1 MLPRFRLHSIVL
13 TLALGALIVPPASH
27 AQQTAL
33 TPEQIASARREVPEL
48 MTLMGLTPGAVVA
61 DVGAGFG
68 AWTVEFARAV
78 GPSGRVYATEIG
90 PAQLASLRA
99 YPAREGVTNVT
110 AVEGGISSANLPAG
124 CCDAVFVRDAFH
136 HFTQPAA
143 MIKSLAAALKP
154 GGRLVIVD
162 FPPRPNSTV
171 PDGVPAD
178 RVGHGVP
185 IAVVEREFGALLTHV
200 RTIPTWSPES
210 QPASLFLVLFRKP

>member
-1 MLPRFRLHSIVL
+1 MRPRLRFCSVVL
-13 TLALGALIVPPASH
+13 TLVLSALTVPTASH

-48 MTLMGLTPGAVVA
+48 MTLLGLAPGAAVA

-78 GPSGRVYATEIG
+78 GPSGRVYAVEIG

-99 YPAREGVTNVT
+99 YPAREGVTNV
-110 AVEGGISSANLPAG
+110 AVVEGGISSANLPAG
-124 CCDAVFVRDAFH
+124 CCDAVLVRDAFH

-143 MIKSLAAALKP
+143 MIRSLVAALKP

-162 FPPRPNSTV
+162 FPPRPNTTV

-185 IAVVEREFGALLTHV
+185 IAVVEREFGALVTHV
-200 RTIPTWSPES
+200 RTIPAWSPES
-210 QPASLFLVLFRKP
+210 QPASLFLVLFRKG